1 MQEKK
6 VKNRKE
12 DKLRREILRI
22 LKSQGKKIIDN
33 CSPVEFGAD
42 ILFLDKNY
50 FGVEELC
57 AIQLKV
63 GDLNSRENKPS
74 KNVKELLGQALI
86 GITKERIIGNAKYK
100 VSKFYIVIQGEIKPF
115 ARMYT
120 DLVNY
125 HFKQIHIIEKDD
137 LEKYLTEN
145 KPKTNIISSG
155 EKAL

>member
-1 MQEKK
+1 MKK
-6 VKNRKE
+6 KKRKNRKE
-12 DKLRREILRI
+12 DNLRKEILKI
-22 LKSQGKKIIDN
+22 LNSQDKKTIDS

-50 FGVEELC
+50 FGINELC
-57 AIQLKV
+57 AVQLKI

-86 GITKERIIGNAKYK
+86 GITKERVIGNAKYK
-100 VSKFYIVIQGEIKPF
+100 VSKFYIAIQGEIKPF

-137 LEKYLTEN
+137 LEKYLVGN
-145 KPKTNIISSG
+145 KPKPRIISSG
-155 EKAL
+155 EKTL

>member
-1 MQEKK
+1 MKK
-6 VKNRKE
+6 KRIKNRREDNLRKE
-12 DKLRREILRI
+12 IIKILN
-22 LKSQGKKIIDN
+22 SQGKKTVDN

-50 FGVEELC
+50 FGIEELC
-57 AIQLKV
+57 AIQLKI

-145 KPKTNIISSG
+145 RPKSFIISSG
-155 EKAL
+155 EKIL

>member
-1 MQEKK
+1 MENRK
-6 VKNRKE
+6 KNRIENNLKE
-12 DKLRREILRI
+12 EILKI
-22 LKSQGKKIIDN
+22 LKSQGKKTVDN

-50 FGVEELC
+50 FGVDELC
-57 AIQLKV
+57 AIQLKI

-86 GITKERIIGNAKYK
+86 GITKERVIGNAKYK
-100 VSKFYIVIQGEIKPF
+100 VSKFYIVIKGEIKPF

-125 HFKQIHIIEKDD
+125 HFKQIYIIEKDD

-145 KPKTNIISSG
+145 RPKTHIISSG
-155 EKAL
+155 EKIL